1 MEGAMTEERGRGDP
15 EEDRP
20 RFLALS
26 LTLAV
31 LCALSWW
38 LMGGGEMLAG
48 LAERRGG
55 GTAALLTG
63 GGFVGVV
70 MILYAGM
77 RLFHWSW
84 TRGVDSRTRVPG
96 PGS

>member
-1 MEGAMTEERGRGDP
+1 MEGAVTEETARGES

-55 GTAALLTG
+55 GAATLLSG

-70 MILYAGM
+70 AILYVGM

-84 TRGVDSRTRVPG
+84 TRFVASRTRVPDA
-96 PGS
+96 GS

>member
-1 MEGAMTEERGRGDP
+1 MSDEARRGGT

-38 LMGGGEMLAG
+38 LMGGGEMLSGLAEQRGAGTAAG
-48 LAERRGG
+48 LAG
-55 GTAALLTG
+55 A
-63 GGFVGVV
+63 GFAGVV
-70 MILYAGM
+70 AVLYVGM
-77 RLFHWSW
+77 RLFDAAW
-84 TRGVDSRTRVPG
+84 TRSGAAGEATSE
-96 PGS
+96 GSDV